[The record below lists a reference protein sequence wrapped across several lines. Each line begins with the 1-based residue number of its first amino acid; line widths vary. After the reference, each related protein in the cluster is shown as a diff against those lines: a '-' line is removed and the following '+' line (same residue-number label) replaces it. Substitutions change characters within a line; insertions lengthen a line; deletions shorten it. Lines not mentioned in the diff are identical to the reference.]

1 MRRYDGWACKVRS
14 RKGQGTGR
22 KSHMKT
28 VPQRAKNGF
37 REDNN
42 FAKASTSKVNSGK
55 RGDRIV
61 KAKIP
66 RRRLL

>member
-1 MRRYDGWACKVRS
+1 MRHYDGWACKVRG

-22 KSHMKT
+22 MSYLKT

-37 REDNN
+37 REENN
-42 FAKASTSKVNSGK
+42 FVKASTAKKASGK
-55 RGDRIV
+55 RGNKIV
-61 KAKIP
+61 KAKLA